1 MSFTYDSLTQAI
13 QDYTENTETSFVAN
27 IDTFIKS
34 SEERILKT
42 VQLDLFKRNAAGLMT
57 ASNKYLAKPSDF
69 LSPFSLSL
77 KTGGSVRFVEFKD
90 VSFVQT
96 FSPDESIT
104 GTPEY
109 YSVFDINNF
118 ILGPT
123 PNENLNV
130 EIHYFYR
137 PTSLTA
143 GAGAGTTWLSENAE
157 LTLLYGSLIEAYIFM
172 KGESDILQMYD
183 KRFQES
189 LVGLKLFGES
199 KENTQDYRVGR
210 VNLPKQ

>member
-1 MSFTYDSLTQAI
+1 MSFTYDSLKQAI
-13 QDYTENTETSFVAN
+13 QDYTENTETTFVAN
-27 IDTFIKS
+27 LDTFIKS
-34 SEERILKT
+34 AEERILKT
-42 VQLDLFKRNAAGLMT
+42 VQLDIFRKNATGSIT
-57 ASNKYLAKPSDF
+57 ASNKFLAKPTDF
-69 LSPFSLSL
+69 LAPYSLSVT
-77 KTGGSVRFVEFKD
+77 TGGSVDFLEFKD

-96 FSPDESIT
+96 YNPDETIT
-104 GTPEY
+104 GIPKY

-123 PNENLNV
+123 PNENLNT

-137 PTSLTA
+137 PQSLVDDA
-143 GAGAGTTWLSENAE
+143 DGVTWLSTNAE
-157 LTLLYGSLIEAYIFM
+157 LTLLYGCLVEAYVFM
-172 KGESDILQMYD
+172 KGEADVLQMYD

>member
-1 MSFTYDSLTQAI
+1 ML
-13 QDYTENTETSFVAN
+13 VALLWVRLKV
-27 IDTFIKS
+27 FQS
-34 SEERILKT
+34 SGPKWEATL
-42 VQLDLFKRNAAGLMT
+42 
-57 ASNKYLAKPSDF
+57 
-69 LSPFSLSL
+69 
-77 KTGGSVRFVEFKD
+77 
-90 VSFVQT
+90 
-96 FSPDESIT
+96 SIT
-104 GTPEY
+104 SSGRSSKGLPDALRGVREEAAKT
-109 YSVFDINNF
+109 SSDINNF